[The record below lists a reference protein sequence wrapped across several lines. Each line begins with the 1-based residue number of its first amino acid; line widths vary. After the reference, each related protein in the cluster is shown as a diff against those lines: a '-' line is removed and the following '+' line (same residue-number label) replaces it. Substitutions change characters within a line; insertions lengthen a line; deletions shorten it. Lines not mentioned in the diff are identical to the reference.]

1 MSHLVIAALLL
12 LPQVTSAPGQEPAEP
27 TTAPA
32 PSYLEGPLA
41 IEFVAMREIRLR
53 AGNPD
58 WIRGMESDLRIQL
71 RVRGERLTQV
81 SRFGNCFLT
90 ELVDDTGMSLL
101 DEEAYPQPDKDS
113 TRAMTL
119 APEQLREHGLLVG
132 IRAKPAGRPA
142 STLKQVRGTVRLI
155 LAEETVT
162 VTIDNP
168 LQYFGKTI
176 EDPRLREL
184 GFEARL
190 VPPDEF
196 EQPLPPEQTIVV
208 QYTTKGEH
216 LQRITFVDGWMRPVR
231 FRDLPVSTKSGEQC
245 IAYRLDPGA
254 LNDDMQMVLSIHPNI
269 EDIRLPFEIDDLELP

>member
-1 MSHLVIAALLL
+1 MFQLGLIALLL
-12 LPQVTSAPGQEPAEP
+12 LPQVTPPPGQEPAEP

-32 PSYLEGPLA
+32 PNYVEGPLG
-41 IEFVAMREIRLR
+41 IEFVALREIRLR
-53 AGNPD
+53 AENPD
-58 WIRGMESDLRIQL
+58 WIKGLESDLRIQF
-71 RVRGERLTQV
+71 RVRGERLPQI
-81 SRFGNCFLT
+81 SRFGDCVLT

-119 APEQLREHGLLVG
+119 APEQLREHGLLLG
-132 IRAKPAGRPA
+132 IRAKPAGRAA
-142 STLKQVRGTVRLI
+142 SSLKRVRGTVRLI

-176 EDPRLREL
+176 EDPLLKEL

-196 EQPLPPEQTIVV
+196 EQPLPPKRNIVV
-208 QYTTKGEH
+208 QYKTKGEH
-216 LQRITFVDGWMRPVR
+216 LQRITFVDGWMRSIR

-245 IAYRLDPGA
+245 IAYGFEVPAVD
-254 LNDDMQMVLSIHPNI
+254 DDMQMVLSIHPNI